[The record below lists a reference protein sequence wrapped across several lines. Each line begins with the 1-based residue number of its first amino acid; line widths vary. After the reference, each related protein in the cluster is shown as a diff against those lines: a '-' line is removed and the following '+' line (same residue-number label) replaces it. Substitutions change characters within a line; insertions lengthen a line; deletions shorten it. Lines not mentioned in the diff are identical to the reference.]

1 MLSYDTCRIHLLFMV
16 LLFSCYPSYVF
27 FYFHLSLAWKNLRHR
42 NLVLSISLKTVLF
55 RCNLSRCR
63 QKIYEMGNIFCTLSE
78 AWGKVFLFL
87 SILYSVKT
95 ISLCKT
101 MHLSFQRYMQD
112 QAAFVFGKVDKKQQ
126 CSASY
131 ILCVTSLWWMTL
143 WQYDIMSGI
152 YRSERTTYACWLL
165 WITHCAAWVITPDL
179 KWTHLRHLI

>member
-101 MHLSFQRYMQD
+101 MHLSFQRYMQH
-112 QAAFVFGKVDKKQQ
+112 QAAFVFGKVDKKQH
-126 CSASY
+126 SVVLLTYFALLHY
-131 ILCVTSLWWMTL
+131 DEWHYDNMTL
-143 WQYDIMSGI
+143 WVEYIDQRGQPMHVDCF
-152 YRSERTTYACWLL
+152 E
-165 WITHCAAWVITPDL
+165 
-179 KWTHLRHLI
+179 

>member
-42 NLVLSISLKTVLF
+42 NLVLAISLKTVLF

-112 QAAFVFGKVDKKQQ
+112 QAAFVFGKVDKKQH
-126 CSASY
+126 SVVLLTYFALLHY
-131 ILCVTSLWWMTL
+131 DEWHYDNMTL
-143 WQYDIMSGI
+143 WVEYIDQRGQPMHVDCF
-152 YRSERTTYACWLL
+152 E
-165 WITHCAAWVITPDL
+165 
-179 KWTHLRHLI
+179 

>member
-112 QAAFVFGKVDKKQQ
+112 QAAFVFGKVDKKQH
-126 CSASY
+126 SVVLLTYFALLHY
-131 ILCVTSLWWMTL
+131 DEWHYDNMTL
-143 WQYDIMSGI
+143 WVEYIDQRGQPMHVDCF
-152 YRSERTTYACWLL
+152 E
-165 WITHCAAWVITPDL
+165 
-179 KWTHLRHLI
+179 

>member
-1 MLSYDTCRIHLLFMV
+1 MTLAEYIYYLWFYYFLATLPM
-16 LLFSCYPSYVF
+16 F

-112 QAAFVFGKVDKKQQ
+112 QAAFVFGKVDKKQHSVVLLTYFALLH
-126 CSASY
+126 CDEWHY
-131 ILCVTSLWWMTL
+131 DNMTL
-143 WQYDIMSGI
+143 WVEYIDQRGQPMHVDCF
-152 YRSERTTYACWLL
+152 E
-165 WITHCAAWVITPDL
+165 
-179 KWTHLRHLI
+179 

>member
-78 AWGKVFLFL
+78 AWGKVFLSL

-112 QAAFVFGKVDKKQQ
+112 QAAFVFGKVDKKQH
-126 CSASY
+126 SVVLLTYFALLHY
-131 ILCVTSLWWMTL
+131 DEWHYDNMTL
-143 WQYDIMSGI
+143 WVEYIDQRGQPMHVDCF
-152 YRSERTTYACWLL
+152 E
-165 WITHCAAWVITPDL
+165 
-179 KWTHLRHLI
+179 